1 MRTLLIAAA
10 ALLAATSLS
19 PAQTGKPEETTTM
32 KKLGDL
38 EYRTHETKSKDGETR
53 QYQVD
58 VDKKNDVFLYGQ
70 TTKIEPGFRQPIPAG
85 KPNSATG
92 EPETRYGIGFGL
104 RF

>member
-1 MRTLLIAAA
+1 MRVLVIVTA
-10 ALLAATSLS
+10 ALLAATSIAS
-19 PAQTGKPEETTTM
+19 AQTSKPEETTTT

-38 EYRTHETKSKDGETR
+38 EYRTHDTRTKDGETR

-70 TTKIEPGFRQPIPAG
+70 TTKIEPGYRQPIPAG

-92 EPETRYGIGFGL
+92 EPETRYGIGFGV